1 MVYLLI
7 QVLALLIFNL
17 GILLA
22 LISILISLIYF
33 IAKVSG
39 YAFPWGF
46 TSVIMSIFLVGAINM
61 FGLAIIGQYIQRI
74 YEETRPRP
82 RYIIQDMINI
92 EKT

>member
-1 MVYLLI
+1 MIYL
-7 QVLALLIFNL
+7 
-17 GILLA
+17 
-22 LISILISLIYF
+22 

-39 YAFPWGF
+39 YVFPWGF
-46 TSVIMSIFLVGAINM
+46 TTVIVSIFLVGAINM